1 MMELVLKG
9 YSFFYDFF
17 FDCFIEEKSEMTN
30 TSNSI
35 LADYI
40 SRSEY
45 NYIYPIG
52 TLPSNLFFQK
62 VKPNPYW
69 FFYNQYGTD
78 VDGSEV
84 ILKTGLTKNH
94 RFSTLMNVVHE
105 ETEKNEEQG
114 EYQDSNF
121 SLEKKN
127 SFNRNT
133 MSNIELTPQNLAK
146 SANEYAPL
154 FVKESLDDWDT
165 LCQLVATEL
174 GQIYKRD
181 LDKIRVFVLKSN
193 TGTNDESEAVYFP
206 VVSKNTSEGV
216 KDKEASTSRPE
227 LAMAQLQDM
236 EDVIEK
242 VSRGSGSYRVSSST
256 GVSTIYGTSG
266 INKGYMGTT
275 QFILKLAIKDN

>member
-1 MMELVLKG
+1 
-9 YSFFYDFF
+9 
-17 FDCFIEEKSEMTN
+17 MTN

-35 LADYI
+35 LAQYI
-40 SRSEY
+40 SRNEY

-69 FFYNQYGTD
+69 LSNNHYGPD
-78 VDGSEV
+78 VDVEV
-84 ILKTGLTKNH
+84 GILKTGLRKNH
-94 RFSTLMNVVHE
+94 RFSTLINVVHE
-105 ETEKNEEQG
+105 DTEKNDEQG
-114 EYQDSNF
+114 GYQDINF
-121 SLEKKN
+121 SLNKKKCYN
-127 SFNRNT
+127 TKT

-174 GQIYKRD
+174 GQIYKTD
-181 LDKIRVFVLKSN
+181 LEKIRVFVLKSN
-193 TGTNDESEAVYFP
+193 TGANDESEAVYFP
-206 VVSKNTSEGV
+206 VVSKNTSDGV

-227 LAMAQLQDM
+227 LAMAQLQDT
-236 EDVIEK
+236 EDIIDE

-266 INKGYMGTT
+266 INKGFIGTT